1 MRVWRENIVEL
12 TFEALERFKISINV
26 TGRHARTSHF
36 VKPAEKSRCPKFWL
50 SDGGNYM
57 GDSTANNRT
66 IVRWGNLVLADRT
79 IIVAIAHLLAGRCIE
94 HSPLD
99 RLTQASEAATNW

>member
-1 MRVWRENIVEL
+1 LLNL
-12 TFEALERFKISINV
+12 PSKPLNDSNISINV

-36 VKPAEKSRCPKFWL
+36 VKPAQKSGCPKFWL
-50 SDGGNYM
+50 SGGGNYM

-66 IVRWGNLVLADRT
+66 IVRWGNLVLAGRT